1 MRKLLIRSIF
11 MISFMLLSVNC
22 ITANIS
28 YYVYDYTYDV
38 NTKQIYDVFGWKRRL
53 VVKFSEDGSKVYVK
67 ESKSEKDTHPY
78 YFSGVINNYRVY
90 RMPTQY
96 RSDGVPYFPTISFTL
111 DYRIMTEDM
120 GDHTS
125 FNTLNVYNR
134 ATE

>member
-1 MRKLLIRSIF
+1 MRKLLVRSMF
-11 MISFMLLSVNC
+11 MISFMLLSMNC
-22 ITANIS
+22 IAASVS

-38 NTKQIYDVFGWKRRL
+38 NTKQIYDVFGWKREI
-53 VVKFSEDGSKVYVK
+53 VVKFSDDGSKVYVK

-90 RMPTQY
+90 QMPTQY

-111 DYRIMTEDM
+111 DYRIMTEDL

-134 ATE
+134 AAE